1 VGAGNFISADVERLL
16 QCNKNLLIAVWF
28 HFVHRCV
35 CITQPVRS
43 DAMPTD
49 QPNKPNG
56 EQQDDAPTSPD
67 DRGAVE
73 NQSETTPDK
82 YPDKA
87 RGQPDYGGN

>member
-1 VGAGNFISADVERLL
+1 
-16 QCNKNLLIAVWF
+16 
-28 HFVHRCV
+28 
-35 CITQPVRS
+35 
-43 DAMPTD
+43 MPTD